1 MPKVSVLVP
10 VYNVERYLCQCLD
23 SIVHQTL
30 QDIEIICVDDGST
43 DQSGVLLDEYAAQYP
58 CCKVIHKNNTGY
70 GHSMNTGL
78 KIASG
83 EYIGIVE
90 SDDFV
95 DVEMFERL
103 YGHAVRQKADIVKSN
118 YWQYQCSDHV
128 FCEALAS
135 CPYEK
140 VYFPRKQDSAI
151 FYCTQSIWSAIYRRE
166 FLLEHEIYFNETPG
180 ASYQDVSFSFKVLAC
195 AERVFLVKDAFVH
208 YRMDNPNSSVKSKE
222 KVYCIFDEIA
232 NIETFLEKKN
242 EMKEHC
248 ACILAP
254 LKYKLC
260 QESYLRVASCFK
272 MDFLRRAI
280 EEMKATAEAGYV
292 RRENWDKFAW
302 EQVQEM
308 LQNSNRFLYR
318 AYNRMQ
324 KMKMLHD
331 GFWGRVDNSK
341 KIYLYGAGK
350 VAQRIIEL
358 FCKKKIELVGC
369 LVSGMA
375 GNTATVLGVPVIE
388 YGDAGLNGED
398 VLILLALKEES
409 QYDILQKL
417 QLDGYMNVIPLDREL
432 RESLEEASIFA
443 TYP

>member
-1 MPKVSVLVP
+1 
-10 VYNVERYLCQCLD
+10 
-23 SIVHQTL
+23 
-30 QDIEIICVDDGST
+30 
-43 DQSGVLLDEYAAQYP
+43 
-58 CCKVIHKNNTGY
+58 
-70 GHSMNTGL
+70 
-78 KIASG
+78 
-83 EYIGIVE
+83 
-90 SDDFV
+90 
-95 DVEMFERL
+95 
-103 YGHAVRQKADIVKSN
+103 
-118 YWQYQCSDHV
+118 
-128 FCEALAS
+128 
-135 CPYEK
+135 
-140 VYFPRKQDSAI
+140 
-151 FYCTQSIWSAIYRRE
+151 
-166 FLLEHEIYFNETPG
+166 
-180 ASYQDVSFSFKVLAC
+180 
-195 AERVFLVKDAFVH
+195 
-208 YRMDNPNSSVKSKE
+208 
-222 KVYCIFDEIA
+222 
-232 NIETFLEKKN
+232 
-242 EMKEHC
+242 
-248 ACILAP
+248 
-254 LKYKLC
+254 
-260 QESYLRVASCFK
+260 
-272 MDFLRRAI
+272 
-280 EEMKATAEAGYV
+280 
-292 RRENWDKFAW
+292 
-302 EQVQEM
+302 M